1 MDIHGYPWISLNML
15 LVSMDTHEYQG
26 CLTSFAAG
34 IGVKRFG
41 RTCYFRT
48 CGAGQ
53 QAGVMDKRS
62 IPHVS
67 RPQRGRQIVTR
78 STHWFTNA
86 SNAVRSSKHVCLH
99 CVCLRSIVNNR
110 ICSPNQI
117 FVTPHPVIKIIWRH
131 TKHERSEVNSNRAS
145 KMHIPILVLF
155 VAGVVELRD
164 ESVIH
169 SDMRSV
175 KI

>member
-1 MDIHGYPWISLNML
+1 MFTQPN
-15 LVSMDTHEYQG
+15 
-26 CLTSFAAG
+26 F
-34 IGVKRFG
+34 
-41 RTCYFRT
+41 CY
-48 CGAGQ
+48 
-53 QAGVMDKRS
+53 
-62 IPHVS
+62 
-67 RPQRGRQIVTR
+67 
-78 STHWFTNA
+78 
-86 SNAVRSSKHVCLH
+86 
-99 CVCLRSIVNNR
+99 
-110 ICSPNQI
+110 
-117 FVTPHPVIKIIWRH
+117 PHPVIKIIWRH